1 MIYHFKITSPE
12 SENFHLEMELDARH
26 TFFDLHAYIQ
36 NSLGYESFQL
46 ASFFIPGKYGQK
58 EKEVS
63 LLGTGSNESIYLVMH
78 KTYLNKVI
86 GLHQP
91 QLIYTFDFINDRSL
105 KIELTGI
112 VMERNLK
119 EPTVTLNGG
128 VAPVQV
134 LEEASLVS
142 ESVKNHD
149 DEVFM
154 DFGILNDYTELY
166 GEMEDY

>member
-1 MIYHFKITSPE
+1 MIYKFRITSPE
-12 SENFHLEMELDARH
+12 SEDFHLGMELDGRH
-26 TFFDLHAYIQ
+26 TFFDFHAYIQ
-36 NSLGYESFQL
+36 NSIGYESHQL
-46 ASFFIPGKYGQK
+46 ASFFVPGQYGQK

-63 LLGTGSNESIYLVMH
+63 MIDTGSNGGIYLVMH

-119 EPTVTLNGG
+119 EPTVTLNRG

-134 LEEASLVS
+134 LEETSFVP